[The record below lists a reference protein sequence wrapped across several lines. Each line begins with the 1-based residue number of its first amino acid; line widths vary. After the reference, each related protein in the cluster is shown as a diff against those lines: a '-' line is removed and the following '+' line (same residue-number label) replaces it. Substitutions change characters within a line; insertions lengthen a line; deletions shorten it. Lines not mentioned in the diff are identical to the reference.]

1 MITRPLL
8 SSLVL
13 VASFGVVTAASAA
26 PAEFGRD
33 GVPTVAV
40 VSGAQTSVARIQS
53 FGRDVPD
60 TRVITTRAKNV
71 VEGAS
76 SAAGSRFGR
85 A

>member
-1 MITRPLL
+1 MITRSLL

-13 VASFGVVTAASAA
+13 VASFGFATAASAG

-33 GVPTVAV
+33 GVPTITV
-40 VSGAQTSVARIQS
+40 VTGAGTSVSRVQS